1 MTVRVVGVADGFQ
14 LWAKRWDGSE
24 QDVLAINAE
33 AAQGIA
39 AALGVSAGASLPPS
53 RAPASDA
60 EAVDLYLRA
69 RQEYRKFWPGAVRD
83 SLVLFEQALA
93 RSPSDALILSG
104 MASALAR
111 LSFFDPAGDGNLTR
125 ARAAAERAVAAAP
138 DAGEP
143 HLALGSVLFQL
154 GEVPA
159 AIRTLRSA
167 VLRAPGLSEGQ
178 AALGRVFAEI
188 GAVPEAERRLEASLL
203 LDPEA
208 LPARQELIRIAALLG
223 RWDRVDEHLAALR
236 GDNPG
241 LRYWVIRS
249 RYDLW
254 RHRRFV
260 DAAFVAEL
268 SRNKGPIARA
278 SHLLYALHEHRRLPE
293 GAPDPLLLAESAPG
307 LRARLY
313 LYQLAAEIRGFLGEV
328 EPAIT
333 AVERAARQGLI
344 DRLWLERCPLL
355 DAVRAHPRY
364 PAAHA
369 EVARRTEAVLAAY
382 REA

>member
-39 AALGVSAGASLPPS
+39 AALGVSAVSLPART
-53 RAPASDA
+53 RAGDA

-69 RQEYRKFWPGAVRD
+69 RQEYRKFWPGAVKD

-93 RSPSDALILSG
+93 RSPGDALILSG
-104 MASALAR
+104 MAATLAR
-111 LSFFDPAGDGNLTR
+111 LSFFDPAGDGDLAR
-125 ARAAAERAVAAAP
+125 ARATAERAVAAAP

-154 GEVPA
+154 GEIPA
-159 AIRTLRSA
+159 AVRSLRSA

-178 AALGRVFAEI
+178 AALGRIFAEI

-203 LDPEA
+203 LDPEST
-208 LPARQELIRIAALLG
+208 PPRMELVRIAALHG
-223 RWDRVDEHLAALR
+223 RWDRVEEHITAFRAEKT
-236 GDNPG
+236 G
-241 LRYWVIRS
+241 LRYWVLRS

-254 RHRRFV
+254 RRRRFE
-260 DAAFVAEL
+260 DAAFAAEI
-268 SRNKGPIARA
+268 SRSQGPLGEA
-278 SHLLYALHEHRRLPE
+278 SRLVYGLHEHGRLPD
-293 GAPDPLLLAESAPG
+293 GATDPMLLAESVRG

-313 LYQLAAEIRGFLGEV
+313 LYQVTAEIRGFLGEV

-333 AVERAARQGLI
+333 AVEKAAEQGLL

-355 DAVRAHPRY
+355 DEVRAHPRY

-369 EVARRTEAVLAAY
+369 EVARRTEAVMTAY